1 MTAKLFTANA
11 ISMYTNIP
19 TNTAIMLIAKHI
31 HKSVSEERPKLNE
44 QNEALIAALKLVMFN
59 NIFSFGDMTFNQL
72 NGTAM
77 PPPPCY
83 DLLWSP
89 QIKIPTSASKICYI
103 LQAFINDVFG
113 IWFPHPIP
121 QTNVCLWNEF
131 TKSMNNYPGLT

>member
-19 TNTAIMLIAKHI
+19 TNTA
-31 HKSVSEERPKLNE
+31 
-44 QNEALIAALKLVMFN
+44 VMFN
-59 NIFSFGDMTFNQL
+59 NIFSFGDMTFKRL

-77 PPPPCY
+77 PPPPPPPPPCY

-103 LQAFINDVFG
+103 LQAFHQRCV
-113 IWFPHPIP
+113 
-121 QTNVCLWNEF
+121 WNLVSSPYSANQCVLMERIH
-131 TKSMNNYPGLT
+131 